1 MPWKDHSHEDAN
13 ILLVKSKLPEPADT
27 ITGLDV
33 PHSTFRAMDS
43 FYANATTLDQEVST
57 NTNTEQENFYKTITQ
72 SWPRHEVLEQ
82 FAVQVQWEDNWD
94 WPQIFQQEE
103 PAGINVETLESYKF
117 FDTTTGLNASAAF
130 RWGRFITANIEQED
144 SRKTST
150 QHLQRREILDRLD
163 VLAQR
168 EDNWDGYESKKPTQL
183 TLDHAKFLMEDLLN
197 TIISAEYSWITPFIS
212 SDADGYIT
220 AEWYEEEQELHIQIG
235 ENEAEYLQV
244 WGTNIDSEMHEDF
257 LSRDDYLTLWE
268 WLLHG

>member
-117 FDTTTGLNASAAF
+117 FDTTTGLNALCSFSVGKVHNGKYRTRRLPQNKYPTFAA
-130 RWGRFITANIEQED
+130 T
-144 SRKTST
+144 
-150 QHLQRREILDRLD
+150 
-163 VLAQR
+163 
-168 EDNWDGYESKKPTQL
+168 
-183 TLDHAKFLMEDLLN
+183 
-197 TIISAEYSWITPFIS
+197 
-212 SDADGYIT
+212 
-220 AEWYEEEQELHIQIG
+220 
-235 ENEAEYLQV
+235 
-244 WGTNIDSEMHEDF
+244 
-257 LSRDDYLTLWE
+257 
-268 WLLHG
+268 